1 MIDKV
6 KLTKDILSQLSM
18 PTDAKTI
25 GKYSK
30 TWWRNTRPGHP
41 NSLRLSD
48 AGFNVFIE
56 HLNLTRYEIDMPKD
70 TEWTSQLVLRLD
82 NFMESPYY
90 IQKKTMTVFREKTA
104 IELILYGGDVQKYTW
119 AKDQSQKN
127 NTNQTT

>member
-6 KLTKDILSQLSM
+6 TLTKDILGQLSM

-30 TWWRNTRPGHP
+30 TWWRNSRPNHP

-48 AGFNVFIE
+48 AGFEVFTE
-56 HLNLTRYEIDMPKD
+56 QLNLTRYEIDMPKD

-119 AKDQSQKN
+119 AKDRSQKN